1 MLEPMLFKLLATAGI
16 VILVALAVARV
27 GPRLGGIL
35 AGTPVI
41 LGPGY
46 FFMLREQAPAFV
58 QEAVLSTL
66 HALVATL
73 LFTVCFVISAARL
86 SAVKSLGLASLLW
99 VPAALLFTQLPGG
112 LMGALGAYLAVLLVA
127 EGINRWLRLGQP
139 VLVASSGWL
148 DLLLRGLLAGGLV
161 SIATT
166 LAARAGPGFSGI
178 ILGFPAGILTIAW
191 ALHERYGAEVARM
204 TVSMTQRGML
214 SLLAFCTVSYLG
226 VGLLP
231 GMVVFALSLTVS
243 MATSFLLF
251 MFSLWRARRR
261 YAWQPTARAE

>member
-99 VPAALLFTQLPGG
+99 VPAALLLTQLPGG
-112 LMGALGAYLAVLLVA
+112 LMGALGAYLAVLVVA
-127 EGINRWLRLGQP
+127 EGINRWLSLGQP
-139 VLVASSGWL
+139 VVVASSGWL
-148 DLLLRGLLAGGLV
+148 DLLVRGLLAGGLV
-161 SIATT
+161 SLATT

-214 SLLAFCTVSYLG
+214 SLLAFCAVSYLG
-226 VGLLP
+226 VGRLP
-231 GMVVFALSLTVS
+231 GMLVFALSLAAS
-243 MATSFLLF
+243 MATSSLLF
-251 MFSLWRARRR
+251 MFSLWRARRL
-261 YAWQPTARAE
+261 YAREAG

>member
-99 VPAALLFTQLPGG
+99 VPAAMLFTQLPGG
-112 LMGALGAYLAVLLVA
+112 LMGALGAYLAVLVVA
-127 EGINRWLRLGQP
+127 EGINRWLSLGQP
-139 VLVASSGWL
+139 VVVASSGWL

-161 SIATT
+161 SLATT

-214 SLLAFCTVSYLG
+214 SLLAFCAVSYLG
-226 VGLLP
+226 VGRLP
-231 GMVVFALSLTVS
+231 GMVVFMLSLGAS
-243 MATSFLLF
+243 MATSSLLF
-251 MFSLWRARRR
+251 MFSLWRARRL
-261 YAWQPTARAE
+261 YAREAG

>member
-99 VPAALLFTQLPGG
+99 VPAAMLFTQLPSG

-139 VLVASSGWL
+139 VVVASSGWL

-231 GMVVFALSLTVS
+231 GMVVFALSLAAS
-243 MATSFLLF
+243 MATSSLLF
-251 MFSLWRARRR
+251 MFSLWRARRL
-261 YAWQPTARAE
+261 YAREAG

>member
-1 MLEPMLFKLLATAGI
+1 MLQPMLFKLLATAGI

-46 FFMLREQAPAFV
+46 FFMLREQPPAFV

-73 LFTVCFVISAARL
+73 VFTVCFVITAERL
-86 SAVKSLGLASLLW
+86 SALRSLGLSCLVWL
-99 VPAALLFTQLPGG
+99 PAALLALQLPGG
-112 LMGALGAYLAVLLVA
+112 LAWALGAYLAVLIVA
-127 EGINRWLRLGQP
+127 EGINRWLRLRQP
-139 VLVASSGWL
+139 VVVASSGWL
-148 DLLLRGLLAGGLV
+148 GLLLRGLLAGGVV
-161 SIATT
+161 SLATT
-166 LAARAGPGFSGI
+166 LGARAGPEFSGVI
-178 ILGFPAGILTIAW
+178 MGFPAGILAIAW
-191 ALHERYGAEVARM
+191 ALHERYGASVARM

-226 VGLLP
+226 VGQLP
-231 GMVVFALSLTVS
+231 GMLVFLLSLAAS
-243 MATSFLLF
+243 MLTSALLF
-251 MFSLWRARRR
+251 MFSLWRARRLF
-261 YAWQPTARAE
+261 AREAA